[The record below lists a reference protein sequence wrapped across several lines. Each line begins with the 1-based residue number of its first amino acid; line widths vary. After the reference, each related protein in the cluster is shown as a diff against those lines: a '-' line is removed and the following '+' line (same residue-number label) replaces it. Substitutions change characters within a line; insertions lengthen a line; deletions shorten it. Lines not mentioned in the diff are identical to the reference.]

1 MQRPAVQFQSPPS
14 GETQLAPGVG
24 TAVAVVDVRVQVLVV
39 AHLGAKLLAA
49 VYYRAHE
56 VTLRMNFQ
64 VVLQVGLAEEDPVTV
79 LVRAAELLGV
89 FVGLRML
96 RQPVLRGECLLTS
109 LYGALERFLSRVCP
123 HMNVELGL

>member
-49 VYYRAHE
+49 VWGRRRREREGGGTGMRLECFVSAPYQKSQ
-56 VTLRMNFQ
+56 T
-64 VVLQVGLAEEDPVTV
+64 GLSS
-79 LVRAAELLGV
+79 G
-89 FVGLRML
+89 
-96 RQPVLRGECLLTS
+96 
-109 LYGALERFLSRVCP
+109 SR
-123 HMNVELGL
+123 L